1 MIKARKPPPRGRWQY
16 GIGTML
22 LLMIPFSILAGAL
35 SGMLNPEGGGLHR
48 GFFVVL
54 AIIAPMGLMVALSL
68 ILAARKRFSAR
79 KHRPEQHRP
88 EQHRPERP
96 DDGEE

>member
-1 MIKARKPPPRGRWQY
+1 MIKSHKPPPRGRWQY

-35 SGMLNPEGGGLHR
+35 SGMLNPTGGGAGLHR

-54 AIIAPMGLMVALSL
+54 AIIAPMGLMVALGL
-68 ILAARKRFSAR
+68 ILAVRKRFSTA
-79 KHRPEQHRP
+79 KHRLEKHRSKK
-88 EQHRPERP
+88 
-96 DDGEE
+96 

>member
-1 MIKARKPPPRGRWQY
+1 MIKSHKPPPRGRWQY

-35 SGMLNPEGGGLHR
+35 SGMLNPTGGGAGLHR

-54 AIIAPMGLMVALSL
+54 AIIAPMGLMVALGL
-68 ILAARKRFSAR
+68 ILAVRKWFSTA
-79 KHRPEQHRP
+79 KHRLEKHRSKK
-88 EQHRPERP
+88 
-96 DDGEE
+96 